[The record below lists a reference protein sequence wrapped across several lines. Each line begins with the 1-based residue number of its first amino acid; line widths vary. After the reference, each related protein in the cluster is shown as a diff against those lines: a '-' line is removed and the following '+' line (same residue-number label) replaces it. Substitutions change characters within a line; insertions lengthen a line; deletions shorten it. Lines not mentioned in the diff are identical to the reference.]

1 MADLLG
7 YSVDELL
14 SMKATDLNPRQSQRG
29 WRTLFERVGEIG
41 VATNEFLFI
50 RKDGS
55 PIAVE
60 VIDNYLK
67 FGDAEYIFSSVRD
80 ISERK
85 STEDALRMTQF
96 AVDTAHDGI
105 FWVDRDGR
113 FAYANE
119 AAADMLGYSRE
130 QLLKLRIPDTSP
142 WRTIAAWRTQFDEL
156 RRIGVRTD
164 EFPLR
169 RRDGSSVA
177 VEITD
182 NHFKFGEHEF
192 VFSYVRDITE
202 RKRTESALRLT
213 QFAVHNASDGIFW
226 TGRDGTFA
234 YANEAAARLLGY
246 GSGAELTGLN
256 VTDINPD
263 QTPQSWL
270 SLFEE
275 IKRGNA
281 LTSEQYFVTK
291 DGRRIPVEVTD
302 NYFVYEDRE
311 HVFAY
316 FRDITERKQ
325 TEDSLKLTQFSVD
338 NAAGAVFWADA
349 DGSLIYANA
358 AACELLEYSLDDYQ
372 NLSVSDLDPD
382 MTLQRWRERF
392 VEVRQNPRASTTEVK
407 LRTKS
412 GKLIPAEITDN
423 YIKFDEREY
432 IFAFAVDISARK
444 AAEAELREREQQL
457 ASVTH
462 NIPGSVFQRRV
473 SADGK
478 IDFPYVSAG
487 SKLVWGIEPDAVEKN
502 PEAFLDI
509 LHPEDRKELES
520 KARESAKI

>member
-67 FGDAEYIFSSVRD
+67 FGDAEYIFSSVGD

-281 LTSEQYFVTK
+281 LTSEQHFVTK

-325 TEDSLKLTQFSVD
+325 TDVVVDSIQIEQVLLNLMRNGIEAMNDDWSGQGLLTVRT
-338 NAAGAVFWADA
+338 A
-349 DGSLIYANA
+349 
-358 AACELLEYSLDDYQ
+358 LLESGYVRVDVRDNGPPAKPDD
-372 NLSVSDLDPD
+372 
-382 MTLQRWRERF
+382 
-392 VEVRQNPRASTTEVK
+392 
-407 LRTKS
+407 
-412 GKLIPAEITDN
+412 
-423 YIKFDEREY
+423 
-432 IFAFAVDISARK
+432 
-444 AAEAELREREQQL
+444 
-457 ASVTH
+457 
-462 NIPGSVFQRRV
+462 
-473 SADGK
+473 
-478 IDFPYVSAG
+478 IDQMF
-487 SKLVWGIEPDAVEKN
+487 
-502 PEAFLDI
+502 EAFHSTKVDGMGAMSLSLLKFVGQASLVDDAM
-509 LHPEDRKELES
+509 LPS
-520 KARESAKI
+520 